1 MEEKQ
6 ITKLLLQMGITP
18 DLKGFHYLTD
28 AIRIWGSSGPDKTSV
43 TKTVYPLV
51 AEKYGVQPRVVERNI
66 RHALDALGA
75 RVPLER
81 TAGILGV
88 DIEVFPD
95 GFTNSQFIALC
106 ALKIKGE
113 QNESI

>member
-6 ITKLLLQMGITP
+6 IMKLLLQMGITP

-51 AEKYGVQPRVVERNI
+51 AEKYGVQPRIVERNI

-106 ALKIKGE
+106 ALRIGGTE
-113 QNESI
+113 